1 MSLLRLRE
9 FLRLES
15 AAGIVLMATALLA
28 ILISNSPLRGIYEAF
43 FDTRIAV
50 FIGGVLSIDKP
61 FFLWVNDGLMAVFF
75 LLVALEIKRE
85 ILQGELAR
93 RDQLVLPLAGAFGGI
108 ALPALIYVGLNL
120 DNAAALRGWAIPA
133 ATDIA
138 FAVGVLAL
146 LGNRIPTGLKVFLLA
161 VAILDD
167 LAAIVIIAVFY
178 TENLSLNALA
188 YAATAIAVL
197 AFLNW
202 RGVRALLPYLLVG
215 LLLWVAVL
223 KSGVHATLA
232 GVITGFA
239 IPMMGR
245 SGTPEDSPLL
255 SLEHALHPWVA
266 YGVLPAFAF
275 ANAGLSL
282 AGLSLER
289 LADGVTSGIAI
300 GLFIGKQ
307 LGVFGMAA
315 LMIKFGFARMP
326 TGGNWVS
333 LYGVCILTGIGF
345 TMSLFIGSL
354 SFADDEALD
363 AVRLGVLAGS
373 IASALLGYAILR
385 VSTREGDAEMADAV
399 DEAAHGPHPLPATAA
414 ATR

>member
-15 AAGIVLMATALLA
+15 AAGIILVATAFLA
-28 ILISNSPLRGIYEAF
+28 ILISNSPLSVYYEAF

-50 FIGGVLSIDKP
+50 AVGGLVEIDKP

-93 RDQLVLPLAGAFGGI
+93 RDQLVLPLAGAIGGI
-108 ALPALIYVGLNL
+108 ALPALIYVGINL
-120 DNAAALRGWAIPA
+120 DDAAALRGWAIPA

-146 LGNRIPTGLKVFLLA
+146 LGSRIPTGLKVFLLA

-167 LAAIVIIAVFY
+167 LAAIIIIAVFY
-178 TENLSLNALA
+178 TENLSLNALG
-188 YAATAIAVL
+188 YAAAAVAVL

-202 RGVRALLPYLLVG
+202 RGVKSILPYLLVG
-215 LLLWVAVL
+215 LVLWVAVL

-232 GVITGFA
+232 GVVTGFA
-239 IPMMGR
+239 IPMLGK
-245 SGTPEDSPLL
+245 SGTTEDSPLL
-255 SLEHALHPWVA
+255 TLEHILHPWVA

-282 AGLSLER
+282 AGMSVER
-289 LADGVTSGIAI
+289 LADGVTAGIAL
-300 GLFIGKQ
+300 GLFLGKQ
-307 LGVFGMAA
+307 IGVFGMAV
-315 LMIKFGFARMP
+315 LVIRLGVARMP

-333 LYGVCILTGIGF
+333 LYGVSTLTGIGF

-354 SFADDEALD
+354 SFANDEALD

-373 IASALLGYAILR
+373 IASAVLGYTILR
-385 VSTREGDAEMADAV
+385 LSTREGDAAAADAR
-399 DEAAHGPHPLPATAA
+399 DNEHSQTHQQGAFAAPL
-414 ATR
+414 R

>member
-15 AAGIVLMATALLA
+15 AAGIILVATAFCA
-28 ILISNSPLRGIYEAF
+28 ILISNSPLSVFYEAF

-50 FIGGVLSIDKP
+50 IIGGVVEIDKP

-93 RDQLVLPLAGAFGGI
+93 RDQLVLPLAGAIGGI
-108 ALPALIYVGLNL
+108 ALPALIFVGINF

-167 LAAIVIIAVFY
+167 LAAIIIIAVFY
-178 TENLSLNALA
+178 TENLSLNALG
-188 YAATAIAVL
+188 YAAAAVVVL

-202 RGVRALLPYLLVG
+202 RGVKSILPYLLVG
-215 LLLWVAVL
+215 LVLWVAVL

-239 IPMMGR
+239 VPMIGK
-245 SGTPEDSPLL
+245 SGTSEDSPLL
-255 SLEHALHPWVA
+255 TLEHILHPWVA

-282 AGLSLER
+282 AGMSIGRMTE
-289 LADGVTSGIAI
+289 GVTLGIAL
-300 GLFIGKQ
+300 GLFVGKQ
-307 LGVFGMAA
+307 IGVFGMAA
-315 LMIKFGFARMP
+315 LAIKLGFARMP

-354 SFADDEALD
+354 SFANDEALD

-373 IASALLGYAILR
+373 IASAVLGFAILR
-385 VSTREGDAEMADAV
+385 ASTREGDAEAADARG
-399 DEAAHGPHPLPATAA
+399 DAQAEPRAADDMVAA
-414 ATR
+414 QR